1 MYTGSGEQ
9 KQEIRVPLWLPGAY
23 PFKVRA
29 KFPYADLTEQ
39 AQIQDPLTAK
49 PGYGKTVLC
58 QTIIVD
64 LREYVLDSGS
74 SSQQLTSS
82 VVFYFF
88 DKRRGAFNGPSDAIR
103 AVLAQLVHLHRHN
116 KQAIDIASIILA
128 KNTTGQFTASDN
140 EVFTVLSLLLEQLQL
155 SFLVFD
161 GLDECSDYPE
171 LFKRLEES
179 ASLCTRVLQKV
190 PSRFRQ

>member
-1 MYTGSGEQ
+1 
-9 KQEIRVPLWLPGAY
+9 
-23 PFKVRA
+23 
-29 KFPYADLTEQ
+29 
-39 AQIQDPLTAK
+39 
-49 PGYGKTVLC
+49 
-58 QTIIVD
+58 
-64 LREYVLDSGS
+64 
-74 SSQQLTSS
+74 
-82 VVFYFF
+82 
-88 DKRRGAFNGPSDAIR
+88 
-103 AVLAQLVHLHRHN
+103 VLAQLVHLHRHN

-128 KNTTGQFTASDN
+128 KNTTDQFTASDN
-140 EVFTVLSLLLEQLQL
+140 EVFAALSLLLEQLQL